1 MLLKE
6 LKRYPMRPVDDEN
19 TEYGVNAGK
28 YVGVRF
34 TPETKQTLS
43 DIIHKEKVPNSIDI
57 EKLHST
63 VAYSKGSNIPGY
75 EVSGEFEEPIRGEIK
90 EFDIFP
96 SQDGCNCLVAKL
108 NCPELDDLHNQTME
122 HGATYDY
129 DEYIPH
135 VTLSYDA
142 GDWSKDDLNKLT
154 KKYKGTKI
162 DISEEY
168 ETEIEE
174 DFGKSSSV

>member
-6 LKRYPMRPVDDEN
+6 LKRYPMRPVDDEG
-19 TEYGVNAGK
+19 TEYGVTAGK
-28 YVGVRF
+28 YVGVKF

-43 DIIHKEKVPNSIDI
+43 DIIHKEKVPNAFDTD
-57 EKLHST
+57 KLHST

-75 EVSGEFEEPIRGEIK
+75 EASGKFDEPIQGEIDS
-90 EFDIFP
+90 FDVFP

-122 HGATYDY
+122 HGANYDF

-135 VTLSYDA
+135 VTFSYDA
-142 GDWSKDDLNKLT
+142 GEWSKSDLDRLT

-162 DISEEY
+162 DIDEEY
-168 ETEIEE
+168 EQPIDD
-174 DFGKSSSV
+174 DFKDKLA